1 MRRREMPTY
10 EYYCEQCANNFDAVQ
25 KFSEAPLEV
34 CPQGHTGVRRVFRPA
49 GIIFKG
55 SGWYIKDS
63 KADTPA
69 AKSSSAAEKKSK
81 GGESSDSSSKSE
93 PVESSKSEPADSQKS
108 ESKSEAA

>member
-1 MRRREMPTY
+1 MPTY
-10 EYYCEQCANNFDAVQ
+10 EYYCEQCANNFEAFQ
-25 KFSEAPLEV
+25 KFSESPLEV
-34 CPQGHTGVRRVFRPA
+34 CPQGHAGVRRVFRPA

-69 AKSSSAAEKKSK
+69 AKSASVREKKDT

-93 PVESSKSEPADSQKS
+93 AAETPKSEPAETPKS
-108 ESKSEAA
+108 EGKSEAA